1 MVACQGGF
9 SLAALSP
16 GAASFLSTQHEEL
29 MFQSGR
35 LHADSFFSPQQNP
48 SHIQHI
54 WFKTV
59 SLSESCLYF

>member
-9 SLAALSP
+9 SLATLSP

-35 LHADSFFSPQQNP
+35 LHADFFFLNK
-48 SHIQHI
+48 IQVTYNTN

-59 SLSESCLYF
+59 SLSESRLYF